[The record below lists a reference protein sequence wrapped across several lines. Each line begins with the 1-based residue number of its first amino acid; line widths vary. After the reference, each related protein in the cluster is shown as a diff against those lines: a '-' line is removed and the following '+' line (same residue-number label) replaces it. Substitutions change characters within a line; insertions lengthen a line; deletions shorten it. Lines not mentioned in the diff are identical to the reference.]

1 MEEVKQSNDELYSKI
16 ETEKLL
22 KEKKRKNVLI
32 ITFLSIVFAI
42 TVVII
47 CLASIPLNLKPSF
60 LRNTSN
66 INSVSVKVNGSY
78 TGISSRNEDDSEA
91 FSEFLSVL
99 NDAFGQTYFS
109 ALFNGSLSNVDIVE
123 SRNNSKDSI
132 LTDDFLSNSDYVYF
146 TLKEEQNI
154 LDGNGNVYTSVKT
167 LNAVPFT
174 FDEAYLVLSE
184 ESGVQ
189 TASFYVVVR
198 YLDSEGHELD
208 RYNGEYVIE
217 IQTKADTS
225 KIFDHYDPSVD

>member
-22 KEKKRKNVLI
+22 KEKKRKNALI

-78 TGISSRNEDDSEA
+78 TGISSTNEDDSEA

-109 ALFNGSLSNVDIVE
+109 ALFNGSLSNVDIIENKE
-123 SRNNSKDSI
+123 SHTN
-132 LTDDFLSNSDYVYF
+132 DFLSDTDHVYF
-146 TLKEEQNI
+146 TFKEEQNI

-189 TASFYVVVR
+189 TASFYVVVQ
-198 YLDSEGHELD
+198 YLDSEGHVLND
-208 RYNGEYVIE
+208 YAGEYVIE

>member
-22 KEKKRKNVLI
+22 KEKKRKNALI

-78 TGISSRNEDDSEA
+78 TGISSTNEDDSEA

-109 ALFNGSLSNVDIVE
+109 ALFNGSLSNVDIIENKE
-123 SRNNSKDSI
+123 SY
-132 LTDDFLSNSDYVYF
+132 TDDFLSDTDHVYF
-146 TLKEEQNI
+146 TFKKEQNI
-154 LDGNGNVYTSVKT
+154 KDKNGKIYSSTKN

-184 ESGVQ
+184 EGGVQ
-189 TASFYVVVR
+189 TATFYVVVR
-198 YLDSEGHELD
+198 YLDSEDNELNNY
-208 RYNGEYVIE
+208 RGEYVIE

>member
-22 KEKKRKNVLI
+22 KEKKRKNALI

-78 TGISSRNEDDSEA
+78 TGISSTNEDDSEA

-109 ALFNGSLSNVDIVE
+109 ALFNGSLSNVDIIENKE
-123 SRNNSKDSI
+123 SHTN
-132 LTDDFLSNSDYVYF
+132 DFLSDTDHVYF
-146 TLKEEQNI
+146 TFKEEQNI

-198 YLDSEGHELD
+198 YLDSEGHVLND
-208 RYNGEYVIE
+208 YAGEYVIE

-225 KIFDHYDPSVD
+225 KIFGHYDPSAD

>member
-22 KEKKRKNVLI
+22 KEKKRKNALI

-60 LRNTSN
+60 LRNTNN
-66 INSVSVKVNGSY
+66 INSVSVIVNGSY
-78 TGISSRNEDDSEA
+78 TGITSTNEDDSEA

-109 ALFNGSLSNVDIVE
+109 ALFNGSLSNVDIIENKE
-123 SRNNSKDSI
+123 SHTN
-132 LTDDFLSNSDYVYF
+132 DFLSDTDHVYF
-146 TLKEEQNI
+146 TFKEEQNI

-189 TASFYVVVR
+189 TATFYVVVR

>member
-22 KEKKRKNVLI
+22 KEKKRKNALI

-60 LRNTSN
+60 LRNTNN
-66 INSVSVKVNGSY
+66 INSVSVIVNGSY

-109 ALFNGSLSNVDIVE
+109 ALFNGSLSNVDIIENKE
-123 SRNNSKDSI
+123 SHTN
-132 LTDDFLSNSDYVYF
+132 DFLSDTDHVYF
-146 TLKEEQNI
+146 TFKDKQNI

-189 TASFYVVVR
+189 TASFYVVVQ
-198 YLDSEGHELD
+198 YLDSEGHVLND
-208 RYNGEYVIE
+208 YAGEYVIE

>member
-22 KEKKRKNVLI
+22 KEKKRKNALI

-42 TVVII
+42 TMVII

-78 TGISSRNEDDSEA
+78 TGISSTNEDDSEA

-109 ALFNGSLSNVDIVE
+109 ALFNGSLSNVDIIENKE
-123 SRNNSKDSI
+123 SH
-132 LTDDFLSNSDYVYF
+132 TDDFLSDTDHVYF
-146 TLKEEQNI
+146 TFKKEQNI
-154 LDGNGNVYTSVKT
+154 KDKNGKIYSSTKN

-184 ESGVQ
+184 EGGVQ
-189 TASFYVVVR
+189 TATFYVVVR
-198 YLDSEGHELD
+198 YLDSEDNELNNY
-208 RYNGEYVIE
+208 RGEYVIE

>member
-22 KEKKRKNVLI
+22 KEKKRKNALI

-60 LRNTSN
+60 LRNTNN
-66 INSVSVKVNGSY
+66 INSVSVIVNGSY
-78 TGISSRNEDDSEA
+78 TGITSTNEDDSEA

-123 SRNNSKDSI
+123 SRNN
-132 LTDDFLSNSDYVYF
+132 LS
-146 TLKEEQNI
+146 Q
-154 LDGNGNVYTSVKT
+154 
-167 LNAVPFT
+167 
-174 FDEAYLVLSE
+174 
-184 ESGVQ
+184 
-189 TASFYVVVR
+189 
-198 YLDSEGHELD
+198 
-208 RYNGEYVIE
+208 
-217 IQTKADTS
+217 
-225 KIFDHYDPSVD
+225 

>member
-42 TVVII
+42 TMVII

-66 INSVSVKVNGSY
+66 INSVSVKVNGSF
-78 TGISSRNEDDSEA
+78 TGITSTNKDDSEA

-109 ALFNGSLSNVDIVE
+109 ALFNGSLSNIDIIENKE
-123 SRNNSKDSI
+123 SHTN
-132 LTDDFLSNSDYVYF
+132 DFLSDTDHVYF
-146 TLKEEQNI
+146 TFKDEQNI
-154 LDGNGNVYTSVKT
+154 KDKNGKIYSSTKN

-174 FDEAYLVLSE
+174 FDRAYLVLSE
-184 ESGVQ
+184 EGGVQ
-189 TASFYVVVR
+189 TTTFYVVVK
-198 YLDSEGHELD
+198 YLDSKDNELNN
-208 RYNGEYVIE
+208 YKGEYVIE